1 MLNAAMHSMR
11 LNNMT
16 QAHRNCF
23 NVLSSTVGKN
33 LSTIA
38 LALGL
43 SQEDV
48 EKQLSALID
57 ETLASRTTG
66 GRTTALYLAL

>member
-1 MLNAAMHSMR
+1 MLNATMHAAR
-11 LNNMT
+11 YANLT
-16 QAHRNCF
+16 PAHQAAYNA
-23 NVLSSTVGKN
+23 LSSATGKN
-33 LSTIA
+33 LATVA

-43 SQEDV
+43 SQDNA

-57 ETLASRTTG
+57 ESLASRTVG